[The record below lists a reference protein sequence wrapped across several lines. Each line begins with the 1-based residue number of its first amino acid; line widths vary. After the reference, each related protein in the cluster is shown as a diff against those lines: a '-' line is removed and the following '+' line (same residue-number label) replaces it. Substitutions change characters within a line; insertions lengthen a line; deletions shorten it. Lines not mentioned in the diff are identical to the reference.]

1 MNYRLE
7 LRVTPT
13 TMLLLSILFMMAI
26 NPVSLRAQG
35 QLSPYRE
42 KSMLDNTIF
51 FLLDEVEYTFDI
63 YGAQIFPNDQ
73 LKYSILTEHNQ
84 SVYNIPHLSFAIMKH
99 TINASNV
106 QIHVRPAMLDDTKT
120 RLDIQIYAASAD
132 VTGQWIS
139 KSYNNLEIRS
149 LYGIYDKTSDKMVI
163 HVPYSTVFPLL
174 LQ

>member
-7 LRVTPT
+7 VRATPT
-13 TMLLLSILFMMAI
+13 TMLLLSVLFMMAI

-35 QLSPYRE
+35 QLSHYRE

-51 FLLDEVEYTFDI
+51 FLLHEVEYTFDI
-63 YGAQIFPNDQ
+63 YGAQIFLNDQ

-84 SVYNIPHLSFAIMKH
+84 SVYNIPHLSFVIMKH

>member
-1 MNYRLE
+1 
-7 LRVTPT
+7 
-13 TMLLLSILFMMAI
+13 MMAI
-26 NPVSLRAQG
+26 NPVSLSAEG

-84 SVYNIPHLSFAIMKH
+84 SIYNISHLSFAIMDH

-106 QIHVRPAMLDDTKT
+106 QIHVQPASLDDTKT
-120 RLDIQIYAASAD
+120 RLDIQIYAATAN
-132 VTGQWIS
+132 VTGQWMS

-149 LYGIYDKTSDKMVI
+149 LYGIYDRTTDKMAV
-163 HVPYSTVFPLL
+163 HVPYSTVFPSATIVD
-174 LQ
+174 